1 MKVCRQDAGGVPQC
15 ANRFI
20 GTCCPQQIEKGSSK
34 IGSACLCGAL
44 APDEDA
50 AGAEL
55 VATLGP
61 DTSAGAADNAG
72 LGRTCN
78 HSALF

>member
-1 MKVCRQDAGGVPQC
+1 M
-15 ANRFI
+15 
-20 GTCCPQQIEKGSSK
+20 QIEKGSSR

-44 APDEDA
+44 VPDGAA

-55 VATLGP
+55 VATLRLE
-61 DTSAGAADNAG
+61 DTLAGAAGSAG

-78 HSALF
+78 HPAPC

>member
-1 MKVCRQDAGGVPQC
+1 MKP
-15 ANRFI
+15 FI
-20 GTCCPQQIEKGSSK
+20 GTCCPSQIEKGSSK
-34 IGSACLCGAL
+34 IGSAYLRGAL
-44 APDEDA
+44 APDEAA

-55 VATLGP
+55 VATLRLK
-61 DTSAGAADNAG
+61 DTSAGAAGSPA